1 MSRLLE
7 RLKNDHKHL
16 KRLLDRLDQE
26 MASYSEDD
34 SRSPKL
40 SVILDAL
47 DYIRTWPE
55 HFHHP
60 LEDRVFSM
68 MCTHDID
75 PELRDVINRVMAQHE
90 NLERLTRKLEA
101 DFNAIVNDQIVPI
114 ETLMQDYRRY
124 IDLQLEHLECENQFI
139 LPRIDECLRPEEDA
153 VINRELDEQ
162 KRAMGMQQLRDEYAD
177 LYHFVVG
184 DHQETVLS
192 V

>member
-16 KRLLDRLDQE
+16 KRLLDRLDLE

-68 MCTHDID
+68 MCAHEID
-75 PELRDVINRVMAQHE
+75 PELREAIQRVMEQHE
-90 NLERLTRKLEA
+90 SLEALTRKLEA
-101 DFNAIVNDQIVPI
+101 NFNAIANDQVVPI
-114 ETLMQDYRRY
+114 DTVMQDYRRY

-139 LPRIDECLRPEEDA
+139 LPCIDDCLQPEDIA
-153 VINRELDEQ
+153 IINKELDDQ
-162 KRAMGMQQLRDEYAD
+162 KREMGMQQLRDEYAD
-177 LYHFVVG
+177 LYHFVVD
-184 DHQETVLS
+184 DHQAHAMPV
-192 V
+192 